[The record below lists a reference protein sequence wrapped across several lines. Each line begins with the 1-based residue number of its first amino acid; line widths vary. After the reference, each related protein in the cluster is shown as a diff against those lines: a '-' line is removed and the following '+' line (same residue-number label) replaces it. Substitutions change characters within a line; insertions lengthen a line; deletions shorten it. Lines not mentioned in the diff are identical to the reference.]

1 MPRNKKP
8 VILARLHST
17 LKTDNEVVNTNPLIL
32 FSQLILLA
40 ERREERAPYFEYE
53 LTNYAFLLFTDGMMR
68 NGSKASLCGFLM
80 KVIPNAN
87 LPTEKVQVNDEEVLL
102 FQIKSLLFTK
112 FSDVYK
118 LYKKHLYSKYVYCY
132 VGFDCCGSGPFTKDI
147 QHKNRSGIA
156 LPFITFTS
164 DEKCVKSQENVLDN
178 QNSKA
183 HFIAGLSNYLSQNR
197 FQCVAD
203 ADTTIVKIVVE
214 YHS

>member
-1 MPRNKKP
+1 
-8 VILARLHST
+8 
-17 LKTDNEVVNTNPLIL
+17 
-32 FSQLILLA
+32 
-40 ERREERAPYFEYE
+40 
-53 LTNYAFLLFTDGMMR
+53 
-68 NGSKASLCGFLM
+68 M

-214 YHS
+214 YHSWGKHVVINADDTDVLCILIHHWKKAANNSGPWKVARTTVIIFKKELPIKIMAIKSVFWNQF